1 MGGRGGVGVE
11 SRGGGE
17 KEQGAGAVAA
27 GGSPELTQV
36 VLHCFSSFKAFRD
49 LKLSATRKGGNQSQ
63 REHFPFV

>member
-1 MGGRGGVGVE
+1 ME
-11 SRGGGE
+11 SRGGEE
-17 KEQGAGAVAA
+17 KKQGTGAAAA
-27 GGSPELTQV
+27 GDSPESTQV